1 MATIAARTAAF
12 WSEGRN
18 PGGAIIAFDAQDIR
32 VEAYGGLAN
41 LATGAPF
48 DKKTTLRFASITKH
62 LTAAVA
68 LTAQDEEVIDL
79 HSTFADYIEGT
90 SSAIGGVQLARAMD
104 MTGGVPDILDTAW
117 LLGSSRS
124 GLIDTD
130 ALAQFGRTLP
140 RLNFTPGTE
149 FSYSNAGYALLEAAL
164 DRQGRQLRNVLREQF
179 FEPLGLSL
187 DIASDQSEPTP
198 RLASGYWLSSDGWRL
213 GLFGAPY
220 SGADGLV
227 GSPFDLVR
235 WLQALLANVE
245 PARDV
250 LSRLSAP
257 RHLAGGRIIDFGFG
271 LTKFPLGDTS
281 LIGFG
286 GQLPG
291 YISQFLLHPGMGCG
305 VLVAC
310 NREDGNSAAIA
321 LQLMAELLSQPL
333 PKAASDEL
341 PEGLFVTEEGP
352 FWLTYNAGQLGFM
365 GAAGTASF
373 DERDGAV
380 TGSPYLPMRL
390 EATGDTING
399 EVGYVPRRFARVSPD
414 ARADQAWAGCWQNI
428 EHGSLLQ
435 IEVRDGEAEIVRGVG
450 ANRGRHKLN
459 PIGNGRALFQ
469 HREGPR
475 TQHVCLELTPKGTIR
490 LSTHRSRILE
500 YVRLTGLVGEKSS
513 PG

>member
-1 MATIAARTAAF
+1 VRWKGIATTARKIAAS
-12 WSEGRN
+12 WSEGHN
-18 PGGAIIAFDAQDIR
+18 PGGAIIAFDTRDVR

-41 LATGAPF
+41 LSTGVPF
-48 DKKTTLRFASITKH
+48 DRNTALRFASITKH
-62 LTAAVA
+62 LTATVA
-68 LTAQDEEVIDL
+68 LAAQDQGVINL
-79 HSTFADYIEGT
+79 HSTLATYVDGA
-90 SSAIGGVQLARAMD
+90 SSAIGSVQLARAMD

-124 GLIDTD
+124 GQFDAD

-140 RLNFTPGTE
+140 NLNFTPGTE

-164 DRQGRQLRNVLREQF
+164 HRQSRPLRDALHKQF
-179 FEPLGLSL
+179 FGPLDLSL
-187 DIASDQSEPTP
+187 DIANDQSEPIP
-198 RLASGYWLSSDGWRL
+198 KLAPGYWLSSDGWRL

-227 GSPFDLVR
+227 GTPIDLAK
-235 WLQALLANVE
+235 WLQALLASE
-245 PARDV
+245 GPARGM
-250 LSRLSAP
+250 LSRLSTP
-257 RHLAGGRIIDFGFG
+257 RHLDDGRVIDFGFG
-271 LTKFPLGDTS
+271 LAKFPLGDTA

-291 YISQFLLHPGMGCG
+291 YISQFLLDPGMGCG
-305 VLVAC
+305 VLVAR
-310 NREDGNSAAIA
+310 NREDGNSGAIA

-365 GAAGTASF
+365 GAAGPASF
-373 DERDGAV
+373 DERAGVV

-390 EATGDTING
+390 EATGDAIAG

-414 ARADQAWAGCWQNI
+414 VRADRAWAGCWQNI
-428 EHGSLLQ
+428 EHGSLLW
-435 IEVRDGEAEIVRGVG
+435 IEIHDGEAEIVRGVG

-475 TQHVCLELTPKGTIR
+475 IQHVCLELTPNGTIQ
-490 LSTHRSRILE
+490 LNTHRSRIME
-500 YVRLTGLVGEKSS
+500 YSR
-513 PG
+513 